1 MAEGIAN
8 KEQAEKCLTI
18 ARDALAAG
26 NLEKATRFGEKSM
39 KLYPHDEVWAQV
51 TPAAS
56 NNKCCGSIGT
66 TSQVVSRLC
75 GHAQGDGP
83 R

>member
-8 KEQAEKCLTI
+8 KEQAEKCLAI

-39 KLYPHDEVWAQV
+39 KLYPHDEVC
-51 TPAAS
+51 PNPDS
-56 NNKCCGSIGT
+56 
-66 TSQVVSRLC
+66 SRPIHLLL
-75 GHAQGDGP
+75 Q
-83 R
+83 